1 MALQA
6 LLGEMHPDWYAGR
19 TQPALDPQLA
29 ARARGSA
36 LGRRMLLRALPPGF
50 MDGLFAPAP
59 GSGVHSS
66 LLQRWPRPRVQA
78 LVRDLGVLAH
88 APMIRAEVRRE
99 PVRWLR
105 RSLGSS
111 YLLALDPAVW
121 DGRVDRGVHARL
133 SSHWE
138 ALLAEPGFL
147 DDPALLGA
155 VLDRQGRGELFGW
168 ALRRNRPLADWT
180 RLLHAD
186 EPPAPA
192 HLPEK
197 ALLLVVSHHEGRDGD

>member
-6 LLGEMHPDWYAGR
+6 LLGELHPDWHAGSA
-19 TQPALDPQLA
+19 PDPQLA
-29 ARARGSA
+29 AHARGSA
-36 LGRRMLLRALPPGF
+36 LGRRLLLRALPPDV

-59 GSGVHSS
+59 GGGPHSTIR
-66 LLQRWPRPRVQA
+66 QRWPRARLQA
-78 LVRDLGVLAH
+78 LVRDLGVLAL

-105 RSLGSS
+105 RTLGNS

-121 DGRVDRGVHARL
+121 DGRVERDVHARL
-133 SSHWE
+133 STQWE
-138 ALLAEPGFL
+138 ALLAAPGFL
-147 DDPALLGA
+147 SDAALLGDL
-155 VLDRQGRGELFGW
+155 LDRQGRGELRAW

-186 EPPAPA
+186 ESPAPA

>member
-1 MALQA
+1 
-6 LLGEMHPDWYAGR
+6 
-19 TQPALDPQLA
+19 
-29 ARARGSA
+29 
-36 LGRRMLLRALPPGF
+36 MLLRALPPGF
-50 MDGLFAPAP
+50 IDGLFAPAQ

-186 EPPAPA
+186 APPARA
-192 HLPEK
+192 E
-197 ALLLVVSHHEGRDGD
+197 ERR